1 MAIGGIC
8 FFVAISTFNGYA
20 GMSYENTTGLFV
32 TYLLFPLICVV
43 VYVVSQLI
51 LVVRTLD
58 DRWVIGD
65 LIFGVGF
72 YTIGVVLLFAFSV
85 RICDAV
91 RKYRPVFLIVISPR
105 LILQNT
111 TSTASSS
118 GHSVLCSPS

>member
-1 MAIGGIC
+1 
-8 FFVAISTFNGYA
+8 
-20 GMSYENTTGLFV
+20 MSYENTTGLFV
-32 TYLLFPLICVV
+32 TYLIFPLICVV

-72 YTIGVVLLFAFSV
+72 YTIGVVILFAFSV

-91 RKYRPVFLIVISPR
+91 RECNNLF
-105 LILQNT
+105 ILAASRQL
-111 TSTASSS
+111 TSRRAL
-118 GHSVLCSPS
+118 H